1 MRITGGTA
9 KGQQLKVPKSKL
21 VRPTT
26 DRAREAVFSIL
37 TSLARHW
44 TRGLDLFAG
53 TGALGI
59 EALSRDLEWV
69 DFVDQDHRCCA
80 IIEQNL
86 KKVGLAGKAHVYC
99 CAVSKALT
107 FLSVEYDVIFLDPPY
122 ANHTMNDIMIQL
134 AKSTLVGNEST
145 VIAFHSSRTS
155 LQQRYNG
162 LYLIK
167 DKKYGDTSIS
177 IYQQETE
184 S

>member
-1 MRITGGTA
+1 MRITGGIL

-21 VRPTT
+21 RPTT

-37 TSLARHW
+37 TSLARRW

-59 EALSRDLEWV
+59 EALSRGLEWV

-86 KKVGLAGKAHVYC
+86 KKVGFAGKAHVYC
-99 CAVSKALT
+99 CAIIKALT
-107 FLSVEYDVIFLDPPY
+107 FLTNEYDIIFIDPPY
-122 ANHTMNDIMIQL
+122 ANHNMNDIMIQL
-134 AKSTLVGNEST
+134 AQSNLVGNNST

-155 LQQRYNG
+155 PQQKYNS
-162 LYLIK
+162 LSLIK
-167 DKKYGDTSIS
+167 NKKYGDTAIS
-177 IYQQETE
+177 IYCKETM

>member
-26 DRAREAVFSIL
+26 DRTREAVFSIL
-37 TSLARHW
+37 TSLAMRW
-44 TRGLDLFAG
+44 MRGLDLFAG

-59 EALSRDLEWV
+59 EALSRDIEWV

-99 CAVSKALT
+99 YTVAKTLT
-107 FLSVEYDVIFLDPPY
+107 FLTGEYDIIFLDPPY
-122 ANHTMNDIMIQL
+122 ADLVINDLMIKL
-134 AKSTLVGNEST
+134 AKSTLIGNDSII
-145 VIAFHSSRTS
+145 IALHSSRIPLQKSYNS
-155 LQQRYNG
+155 LS
-162 LYLIK
+162 LTK
-167 DKKYGDTSIS
+167 DKKYGDTAVS
-177 IYQQETE
+177 IYYRETI

>member
-26 DRAREAVFSIL
+26 DLAREAVFSIL
-37 TSLARHW
+37 ASLATSW
-44 TRGLDLFAG
+44 SRGLDLFAG

-59 EALSRDLEWV
+59 EALSRDVEWV

-80 IIEQNL
+80 IIKQNL
-86 KKVGLAGKAHVYC
+86 EKVGFAVKAHVYC
-99 CAVSKALT
+99 CAVTKALT
-107 FLSVEYDVIFLDPPY
+107 FLVDEYDVIFLDPPY
-122 ANHTMNDIMIQL
+122 ADIAINDLMIQL
-134 AKSTLVGNEST
+134 AKSTLLGNESI
-145 VIAFHSSRTS
+145 VIAFHSSRLP

-177 IYQQETE
+177 IYHKDTE